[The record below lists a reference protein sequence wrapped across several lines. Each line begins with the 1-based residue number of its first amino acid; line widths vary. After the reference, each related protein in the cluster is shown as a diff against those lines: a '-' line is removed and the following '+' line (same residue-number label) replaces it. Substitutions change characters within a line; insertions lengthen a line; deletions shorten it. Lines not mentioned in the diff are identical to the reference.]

1 MTRSLVRFSL
11 ARERPVDT
19 VPLADILHVQRAMN
33 PTLHFDGDVL
43 PAATFHQR
51 CLASAAALLELGVRP
66 GEAVALMLYNEPVML
81 ELMLAARWIGA
92 DYCMVNWHFK
102 AGEVRHIL
110 ADSEAPVLVVHANL
124 LGQIRDGLPA
134 GVRVFV
140 MQPHEGTRRAFRIDG
155 ALETG
160 EFETWEAYRDARPR
174 PAPPQQRPGS
184 MRA

>member
-51 CLASAAALLELGVRP
+51 CLASAAALLELGVVP
-66 GEAVALMLYNEPVML
+66 GDAVALMLYNEPLML
-81 ELMLAARWIGA
+81 ELMLATRWIGA

-102 AGEVRHIL
+102 SDEVRHIL
-110 ADSEAPVLVVHANL
+110 ADSEATVFVAHANL
-124 LGQIRDGLPA
+124 AQQILDGIPA
-134 GVRVFV
+134 GVRTFV
-140 MQPHEGTRRAFRIDG
+140 AAPLDGTRRAF
-155 ALETG
+155 ALDAVVTVQG
-160 EFETWEAYRDARPR
+160 GFETWEALR
-174 PAPPQQRPGS
+174 
-184 MRA
+184 